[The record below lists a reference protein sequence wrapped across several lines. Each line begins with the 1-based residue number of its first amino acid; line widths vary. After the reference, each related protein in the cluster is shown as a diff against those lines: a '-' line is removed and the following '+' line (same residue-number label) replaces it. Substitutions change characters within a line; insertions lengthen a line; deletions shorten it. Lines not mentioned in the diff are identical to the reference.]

1 MKLSKRRI
9 ALFGA
14 LLMLALLGCGEK
26 ETTPKPG
33 VVFLDPNAAPAVRTT
48 TVPQTTQTAAT
59 VDQEQITDQGPVTEG
74 EEESGA
80 PLELYFEGKGVRME
94 PMMEAAPVLAAL
106 GEPMY
111 SFESDSCAYVGTKD
125 LFYYYPGFELTVNEV
140 EGVNRITIIRVAD
153 DTVVIPQGLR
163 IDDEEEKL
171 LSILGGTEEN
181 GVYIYRSG
189 QTELLIQMKD
199 AEDDICRIWSIEYRV
214 AEDQ

>member
-1 MKLSKRRI
+1 M
-9 ALFGA
+9 
-14 LLMLALLGCGEK
+14 
-26 ETTPKPG
+26 
-33 VVFLDPNAAPAVRTT
+33 
-48 TVPQTTQTAAT
+48 
-59 VDQEQITDQGPVTEG
+59 
-74 EEESGA
+74 
-80 PLELYFEGKGVRME
+80 
-94 PMMEAAPVLAAL
+94 
-106 GEPMY
+106 
-111 SFESDSCAYVGTKD
+111 
-125 LFYYYPGFELTVNEV
+125 
-140 EGVNRITIIRVAD
+140 AD